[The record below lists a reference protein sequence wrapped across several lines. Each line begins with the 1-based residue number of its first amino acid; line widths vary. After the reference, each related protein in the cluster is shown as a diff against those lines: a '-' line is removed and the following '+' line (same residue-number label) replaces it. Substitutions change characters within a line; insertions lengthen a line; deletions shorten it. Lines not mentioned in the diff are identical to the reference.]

1 MYKNLVFYLI
11 YPVII
16 WGIPLIISLKIGKDD
31 DRYIFR
37 KIVFPY
43 WYLLQLIFE
52 KISGNR
58 RIICRALP
66 LILFFPNIYLFI
78 IILGILCGFNSA
90 MLYNETY
97 YSSILFLYIL
107 CGNIVYLFQ
116 PKVGKIYRTK

>member
-1 MYKNLVFYLI
+1 MYKNLVFYIL

-37 KIVFPY
+37 KIIFPY

-58 RIICRALP
+58 RIICRVMQ

-78 IILGILCGFNSA
+78 IVLAILNGFDPAMFNNS
-90 MLYNETY
+90 Y
-97 YSSILFLYIL
+97 YLLFLFMYIL
-107 CGNIVYLFQ
+107 WGNIVYLFQ
-116 PKVGKIYRTK
+116 PKKGQIYKTK